1 LKEKKKQFFLKEFF
15 FFFERSKKKTQTKKT
30 RKMKIQGV
38 AQTDYYIKQLFFLK
52 KRIKNEKPWFL
63 FLIFKIN
70 FLLCFYIIL

>member
-15 FFFERSKKKTQTKKT
+15 FFFESSKKKT